1 MISRLEYAHIL
12 PLYDFGE
19 TPDLRY
25 LVMRYVTGGSLAQR
39 LARGRL
45 SPNEI
50 TRLMLLV
57 AETLDYIHEQRVVH
71 RDLKPGNILLDAQ
84 GLPYLTDFGLA
95 KEISDETRPMHSAS
109 GTLTYM
115 PPEQFSGGGM
125 SSSSDL
131 YSFGILLDQLLTVVL
146 PYDGK

>member
-50 TRLMLLV
+50 TRLMLMV
-57 AETLDYIHEQRVVH
+57 AETLDYIHEQRVVNRH
-71 RDLKPGNILLDAQ
+71 LKPGNILLNAQ
-84 GLPYLTDFGLA
+84 GLPYLSAFGLA
-95 KEISDETRPMHSAS
+95 KQLTDDTHPLHSSS

-115 PPEQFSGGGM
+115 PPEQLSIPTM
-125 SSSSDL
+125 SVNSDQ
-131 YSFGILLDQLLTVVL
+131 YNFATI
-146 PYDGK
+146 